1 MNNPVMPPF
10 KVLLFISRESAVYS
24 FTRRQ
29 IEDACAKVHGQHG
42 NSPLEVIDIE
52 DNPDLA
58 EKYNIEALPTLIIGG
73 KRFIGVPT
81 QEILATCLAYSG
93 ADKSAAK

>member
-1 MNNPVMPPF
+1 MAPF
-10 KVLLFISRESAVYS
+10 KVLLFISRESAIYS

-29 IEDACAKVHGQHG
+29 IEDACDKAWGRQG
-42 NSPLEVIDIE
+42 ASPLEVVDIE

-81 QEILATCLAYSG
+81 KEILATCLQFSE
-93 ADKSAAK
+93 AAKGAAAK

>member
-1 MNNPVMPPF
+1 MAPF
-10 KVLLFISRESAVYS
+10 EVLLFISRESAIYS

-29 IEDACAKVHGQHG
+29 IEDACAKAWGRHGE
-42 NSPLEVIDIE
+42 SPLEVLDIE

-58 EKYNIEALPTLIIGG
+58 EEYNIEALPTLIIGS

-81 QEILATCLAYSG
+81 QEMLSTCLQFSG
-93 ADKSAAK
+93 AAKEAAAK